1 MSARSSAV
9 TFNPLQLGEDGI
21 GTGDGDLAGVGLVL
35 SVRDLAVVEHHSPA
49 AAVYS

>member
-1 MSARSSAV
+1 M
-9 TFNPLQLGEDGI
+9 TFDPLQLREDGL

-35 SVRDLAVVEHHSPA
+35 SIGDLAVVENHSPA